1 MVNRY
6 SKLRVNRAMN
16 FLYVLH
22 AVPKS
27 RQALRLSYEYDNSFI
42 SAMQVYSTNHAL
54 FLNFFL
60 HFLHEEVVALQ
71 SFNAIVPN

>member
-1 MVNRY
+1 MENRY
-6 SKLRVNRAMN
+6 SKLRVNHAMN
-16 FLYVLH
+16 FLYVLY
-22 AVPKS
+22 AVSKS

-42 SAMQVYSTNHAL
+42 SAIQVYSTNRTL

-71 SFNAIVPN
+71 SVNAIVPN